1 MNALDLGSYDTLS
14 FDCYGTLID
23 WEVGIVDALGPLL
36 ALNRSDVSLVDQ
48 LAAFAEHETRIQQAS
63 PRAAYPL
70 ILREV
75 HQALAAAFEFKT
87 TLELD
92 AAFGDSVADWPPFV
106 DSSDALERL
115 ATKYRLVILSNVD
128 SQSFA
133 SSQRKLGV
141 TFDAVYTAED
151 IGSYKPDPANFAY
164 LLHHEEGRLFH
175 VAQSLY
181 HDHAPAKAAGLDTA
195 WIDRRGGA
203 AGGAT
208 PEAPGAVYDMRFQS
222 MAEFADAAGV

>member
-1 MNALDLGSYDTLS
+1 MNPLDISSYDTLS

-23 WEVGIVDALGPLL
+23 WEVGIVDALAPLL
-36 ALNRSDVSLVDQ
+36 ALNRSDLSIADQ
-48 LAAFAEHETRIQQAS
+48 LEAFAEHETRIQQAS
-63 PRAAYPL
+63 PRTSYPM

-75 HQALAAAFEFKT
+75 HRALAAAFDLKT
-87 TLELD
+87 TAELD

-106 DSSDALERL
+106 DSSDALARL
-115 ATKYRLVILSNVD
+115 ATRYRLVILSNVD
-128 SQSFA
+128 LQSFA
-133 SSQRKLGV
+133 GSQRKLGV
-141 TFDAVYTAED
+141 TFDAVYTAEA

-164 LLHHEEGRLFH
+164 LLDHEEGRLLH

-181 HDHAPAKAAGLDTA
+181 HDHAPAKAAGMDTA

-208 PEAPGAVYDMRFQS
+208 PAAPGAAYDLRFVS

>member
-1 MNALDLGSYDTLS
+1 MKALDLDSYDTLS

-36 ALNRSDVSLVDQ
+36 ALNRSGLSISDQ

-63 PRAAYPL
+63 PGTAYPL

-75 HQALAAAFEFKT
+75 HRALAAAFDFKT
-87 TLELD
+87 TAELD
-92 AAFGDSVADWPPFV
+92 AAFGDSVADWPPFI
-106 DSSDALERL
+106 DSNDALARL
-115 ATKYRLVILSNVD
+115 AAKYRLVILSNVD
-128 SQSFA
+128 MQSFA
-133 SSQRKLGV
+133 ASQRKLGV
-141 TFDAVYTAED
+141 AFDAVYTAGA

-164 LLHHEEGRLFH
+164 
-175 VAQSLY
+175 
-181 HDHAPAKAAGLDTA
+181 HDHAPAKAAGMDTV

-208 PEAPGAVYDMRFQS
+208 PEAPGAAYDLRFES

>member
-1 MNALDLGSYDTLS
+1 MNALTLDSYDTLS

-36 ALNRSDVSLVDQ
+36 ALNRSDLSISDQ
-48 LAAFAEHETRIQQAS
+48 LEAFAEHETRIQQAS
-63 PRAAYPL
+63 PGTAYSL

-75 HQALAAAFEFKT
+75 HRTLAAAFDFKT
-87 TLELD
+87 TAELD
-92 AAFGDSVADWPPFV
+92 AAFGDSVADWPPFF
-106 DSSDALERL
+106 DSNDALTRL
-115 ATKYRLVILSNVD
+115 AAKYRLVILSNID
-128 SQSFA
+128 MQSFA
-133 SSQRKLGV
+133 ASQRKLGV

-164 LLHHEEGRLFH
+164 LLSHEEGRLLH

-181 HDHAPAKAAGLDTA
+181 HDHAPAKAAGMDTV

-208 PEAPGAVYDMRFQS
+208 PPAPGAAYDMRFES
-222 MAEFADAAGV
+222 MAAFADAAGV